1 MNSNTTKESSPD
13 DLKTHAPSEEKID
26 GNDALGETLTLTV
39 SESMVIDG
47 LSKRVIGE
55 RYHVVREIG
64 RGGMGIVYLAQDT
77 RLNRYVAIKRL
88 LVQTSKSKQIQRR
101 FLREAQTIAS
111 LGHFHIVSIFDIGQD
126 EYDYYIVMEYVPG
139 PEILDNDPP
148 VVPTPP
154 VSLDEYIKIRG
165 PLEPDEAKQLIVKL
179 CHALDYAH
187 EQGTIH
193 RDIKPSN
200 ILLDGN
206 LEPKLVDFG
215 LARPVE
221 KEPTEEITRQGT
233 LLGTPEYVAP
243 EQWSDAANVDTRVD
257 IFALGAVF
265 WYIMTAELPR
275 YFRESAVRED
285 ISKPLA
291 KALSYKR
298 SNRYAKMSEFVR
310 DLEATMDH
318 ADCTA
323 GIDAPDTGSS
333 EGHWQCPHCE
343 KSNLNQATYCA
354 YCGAKGIANCPI
366 CEAEYHVGVQFCQD
380 CGGDIKLAESS
391 VTVIQT
397 ARSQADFLEFESAVE
412 TLKVFAS
419 QNQPE
424 AAELTRKWREIILE
438 RRNLVMDLDAAM
450 RVRNLEKAVS
460 LAEHLR
466 ELVPEEALS
475 ESPDFEVVVNFNTNI
490 AELRTMLTE
499 AAKQSQIECDLAK
512 LTTNINYM
520 NRVFGEDACTTINN
534 DLKMT
539 RNALDHAVTQ
549 AGLILGMN
557 CFSHAMQI
565 LEDTPPWRGTELGDR
580 RTTMCEHCRA
590 LTKTREESIDNI
602 EKCILEG
609 KYSDAV
615 LQIMDMGR
623 FRLPPNNSEVRPAAD
638 DQEAHD
644 RIMRIDKVL
653 TETIEDKIP
662 EWIQNDRWNNVI
674 DAQNA
679 LRFGDSKAWQRL
691 SDILQRAVNTEVAH
705 RYNTAVELE
714 TVARFSAADEAW
726 RRFMAIP
733 QSLIL
738 PKLMQFANQ
747 FPGRVKI
754 YNRSYRDET
763 VRRIT
768 MGLLLLWVYPAF
780 SAVRTAA
787 TLGVNIQSK
796 INHLLPGLTNGLAFL
811 IIIFVV
817 HSGKLKKFDSMGRFA
832 RYSPQ
837 LNIAGLLVALS
848 PMAYCI
854 TSLANLGG
862 KMLTILNNPAIPY
875 LVALVVWLAFDLTRQ
890 KTFRLPASLGLT
902 IAWVPIAI
910 VLLIAHSLFENHGYL
925 WPVIAMAHGLLYAIL
940 VFITSAMH
948 STADEQAEPE
958 AASTA

>member
-1 MNSNTTKESSPD
+1 MNNDATKEPSGG
-13 DLKTHAPSEEKID
+13 DLKTHPPPAETIGDS
-26 GNDALGETLTLTV
+26 DALEETLTLG
-39 SESMVIDG
+39 ESMMVDG

-55 RYHVVREIG
+55 RYHIVREIG

-77 RLNRYVAIKRL
+77 RLNRFVAIKRL
-88 LVQTSKSKQIQRR
+88 LVQSSKSKQIQRR

-139 PEILDNDPP
+139 PEILDNNPP

-154 VSLDEYIKIRG
+154 VSLDQYIKIRG
-165 PLEPDEAKQLIVKL
+165 PLEPDEARQLIVKL

-221 KEPTEEITRQGT
+221 KGPTEEITHHGT

-285 ISKPLA
+285 ISRPLA

-298 SNRYAKMSEFVR
+298 PNRYAKMSEFVR

-318 ADCTA
+318 ASPTP
-323 GIDAPDTGSS
+323 GIDTPDAGSS
-333 EGHWQCPHCE
+333 AGQWQCPHCE
-343 KSNLNQATYCA
+343 KSNLEQATYCA
-354 YCGAKGIANCPI
+354 YCGAKGVADCPV
-366 CEAEYHVGVQFCQD
+366 CEAEYHIGVQFCPD
-380 CGGDIKLAESS
+380 CGSDIKLAESS

-412 TLKVFAS
+412 TLKVFVS

-438 RRNLVMDLDAAM
+438 RRNRIMDLDAAM

-466 ELVPEEALS
+466 QLVPEESLS

-499 AAKQSQIECDLAK
+499 AAKQAQAEYDLEK
-512 LTTNINYM
+512 LTMYINYL
-520 NRVFGEDACTTINN
+520 NRVFGESACTSINS

-549 AGLILGMN
+549 AGLFIGMN

-565 LEDTPPWRGTELGDR
+565 LEDSPPWRGTKLGDR
-580 RTTMCEHCRA
+580 RTTMSEHCRA
-590 LTKTREESIDNI
+590 LTTTREESIDNI
-602 EKCILEG
+602 EKYTRDG
-609 KYSDAV
+609 KYSDAL
-615 LQIMDMGR
+615 LQIMDMGH
-623 FRLPPNNSEVRPAAD
+623 FRLPPNNSEIRPAAA
-638 DQEAHD
+638 DQEAHN
-644 RIMRIDKVL
+644 RIMRIDKGL
-653 TETIEDKIP
+653 TETIEDTIP
-662 EWIQNDRWNNVI
+662 EWIHNDRWSNVI

-679 LRFGDSKAWQRL
+679 LRFGHSNAWKHL
-691 SDILQRAVNTEVAH
+691 SDILQRAVNNEVAH

-714 TVARFSAADEAW
+714 TGARFPAAGEAW
-726 RRFMAIP
+726 HRFLAIP

-738 PKLMQFANQ
+738 PKLLQFANE

-754 YNRSYRDET
+754 YNRGHRDEI
-763 VRRIT
+763 VKRIT
-768 MGLLLLWVYPAF
+768 IGLLLLWVYPAF

-787 TLGVNIQSK
+787 TLDANIQSK
-796 INHLLPGLTNGLAFL
+796 IHHLLPGTTNGLAFVVV
-811 IIIFVV
+811 IFMV
-817 HSGKLKKFDSMGRFA
+817 HSGKLKTFDSLRRFA
-832 RYSPQ
+832 QYSPQ

-854 TSLANLGG
+854 SSLSILGG

-875 LVALVVWLAFDLTRQ
+875 LVTMAAWLAFDLTRQ

-902 IAWVPIAI
+902 IAWIPIMI
-910 VLLIAHSLFENHGYL
+910 VLLIAHSLFENHRYL
-925 WPVIAMAHGLLYAIL
+925 WPVVAMVHGLLYAIL
-940 VFITSAMH
+940 VFITSAIH
-948 STADEQAEPE
+948 RTPDEQAEPE

>member
-1 MNSNTTKESSPD
+1 MNHDTTKGPSHD
-13 DLKTHAPSEEKID
+13 DLKAPSPPEGPID
-26 GNDALGETLTLTV
+26 GNNALEETLTLTV
-39 SESMVIDG
+39 SESMVVDG
-47 LSKRVIGE
+47 LPKRVIGD
-55 RYHVVREIG
+55 RYHVLREIG
-64 RGGMGIVYLAQDT
+64 RGGMGIVYLAQDK

-88 LVQTSKSKQIQRR
+88 LVQSSKSKQIQRR

-139 PEILDNDPP
+139 PEVLDNDPP

-154 VSLDEYIKIRG
+154 MSLDQYIKIQG
-165 PLEPDEAKQLIVKL
+165 PLEPDVAKKLIVKL

-200 ILLDGN
+200 ILLDSN
-206 LEPKLVDFG
+206 FEPKLVDFG

-243 EQWSDAANVDTRVD
+243 EQWSDASNVDTRVD

-265 WYIMTAELPR
+265 WYTMTAELPR

-291 KALSYKR
+291 KALSYKC
-298 SNRYAKMSEFVR
+298 SNRYAKMSEFVQE
-310 DLEATMDH
+310 LEATMDH
-318 ADCTA
+318 ANRTTS
-323 GIDAPDTGSS
+323 INAPDPRLS

-343 KSNLNQATYCA
+343 KGNLEQASYCA
-354 YCGAKGIANCPI
+354 YCGAKGIADCPI
-366 CEAEYHVGVQFCQD
+366 CDAAYHVGVQFCPD
-380 CGGDIKLAESS
+380 CGGDIELAESS

-412 TLKVFAS
+412 TLKAFVA

-424 AAELTRKWREIILE
+424 AAELTRKWREIILQ

-460 LAEHLR
+460 LAERLR
-466 ELVPEEALS
+466 ELIPEESLS

-499 AAKQSQIECDLAK
+499 AAQQARIECDLAQ

-520 NRVFGEDACTTINN
+520 NRVFGENACTSINN

-539 RNALDHAVTQ
+539 RNTLDHAVTQ

-580 RTTMCEHCRA
+580 RATMREHCRTLA
-590 LTKTREESIDNI
+590 KTREESIDNI
-602 EKCILEG
+602 EKCIRED
-609 KYSDAV
+609 KYSDAL

-623 FRLPPNNSEVRPAAD
+623 FRLPPNNSEVRPATA

-662 EWIQNDRWNNVI
+662 EWIQNDSWDNVT

-679 LRFGDSKAWQRL
+679 LRFGDSNAWKRL

-714 TVARFSAADEAW
+714 TGARFPAAKEAW
-726 RRFMAIP
+726 YRFMAIP
-733 QSLIL
+733 QNLIL
-738 PKLMQFANQ
+738 PKLMQFANE
-747 FPGRVKI
+747 FPGRVKV
-754 YNRSYRDET
+754 YNRSYRNEI

-780 SAVRTAA
+780 SAVRTAV
-787 TLGVNIQSK
+787 TLNVNIQSK
-796 INHLLPGLTNGLAFL
+796 INHLLPGVINGLAFL
-811 IIIFVV
+811 LLIIII
-817 HSGKLKKFDSMGRFA
+817 HSGKLKKFDNMGRFA
-832 RYSPQ
+832 QYSPQ

-854 TSLANLGG
+854 TSLATLGG
-862 KMLTILNNPAIPY
+862 KMLAVMNNPIIPY
-875 LVALVVWLAFDLTRQ
+875 LLTLLVWLAFDLTRQ

-902 IAWVPIAI
+902 IAWIPVAI

-925 WPVIAMAHGLLYAIL
+925 WPVVAMAHGLLYAIL
-940 VFITSAMH
+940 LFITSAMH
-948 STADEQAEPE
+948 STSDEPAE
-958 AASTA
+958 AAETA